1 MSHKRKVIFN
11 AADLVPV
18 IEEAKANKCAILLV
32 KDHGLYMMSEKGAI
46 NDNTGKRRVAYAE
59 GFNPDVVEFD
69 DWYPALHDICGGDDF
84 CEYLKVSDPLFD
96 TVLSTRVSLMV
107 EFSLTSIILQT
118 VLRSSEKQK

>member
-32 KDHGLYMMSEKGAI
+32 KDHGLYMMSQKGVI
-46 NDNTGKRRVAYAE
+46 NDNTGQRRVAYAE

-84 CEYLKVSDPLFD
+84 CVHMKVSDPLFD
-96 TVLSTRVSLMV
+96 TVLRSRVNLTV
-107 EFSLTSIILQT
+107 KFSLTSIIVQT
-118 VLRSSEKQK
+118 VPRTL